1 MSMNRS
7 ESKRDRSIPR
17 RPLLWLAAALLFTLP
32 PMFGSLVRWVPCVFL
47 LALAMKFWMEP
58 RGYRLRFATLKLM
71 LAAMGLFAIFASY
84 GSLKGIEPGISL
96 LVVLVSL
103 KVLEAHTARE
113 FQVMVLMGWVLCLCG
128 FFLSQDFVIALCLL
142 TAFALLLVAL
152 IQFYRG
158 SSPGAFWPPLG
169 TTGKILLQAA
179 PLIILLFVLFP
190 RINTGLR
197 VDFRANRFASTG
209 FSDRL
214 SPGSIAALANSSEI
228 AFRAEFPGSTATPP
242 GSMYWRGVVM
252 WHCDGME
259 WRAPYV
265 PVSISSRDRGTR
277 QRFTNNTIRQRITLA
292 PHGARWMFALDR
304 PFESTPGAILARGDY
319 LWSVQTIR
327 KARRYEVVSSLGAA
341 GKDLTPGERREA
353 LEVPPSISPAVRELA
368 QSWTTQNPNPRAIVN
383 SALQF
388 FQAQGFRY
396 SLTPGEY
403 RKNDLEQFLFHR
415 RVGFCEHYAATFA
428 TLMRLAGVP
437 ARVVVGY
444 LGGEYNDL
452 GHFFL
457 VRQADTHA
465 WCEVCLPDSGWTR
478 VDPTAAVAPGR
489 ASLDLHSFLER
500 GIASGQMEARR
511 GGFFTQLAR
520 SALFTDARLALETLS
535 YEWDTRVLAFDA
547 DVQEVLLDSM
557 GLANRGSLV
566 LIIEIL
572 IVAIALLVI
581 YFGWMQLRTRSR
593 ADRVKALYE
602 RFCRKI
608 ARLGARRDPWE
619 GPSDFSTRAALLLPN
634 ESQRIREI
642 SNVYIAL
649 RYAPEPAGVAL
660 DRFAK
665 EVRAF
670 VGPARWSPKTY
681 LFSAKGASRSQPGA
695 SSQGPSHIRKER

>member
-1 MSMNRS
+1 MSG
-7 ESKRDRSIPR
+7 SKRDRSIPR

-47 LALAMKFWMEP
+47 FALAMKFWMEP
-58 RGYRLRFATLKLM
+58 RGYRLRFATLKLL
-71 LAAMGLFAIFASY
+71 LAAGALLAIFVSY

-96 LVVLVSL
+96 LVVLVAL

-128 FFLSQDFVIALCLL
+128 FFLSQDFVIALSIL

-169 TTGKILLQAA
+169 TTCKILLQGA
-179 PLIILLFVLFP
+179 PLVVLFFVLFP

-197 VDFRANRFASTG
+197 FDFRANRSANTG

-214 SPGSIAALANSSEI
+214 SPGSIAALANSSDI

-242 GSMYWRGVVM
+242 GSMYWRGTVM

-265 PVSISSRDRGTR
+265 PVSISGSARQLPRGNA
-277 QRFTNNTIRQRITLA
+277 FRQRITLA

-304 PFESTPGAILARGDY
+304 PFEIPRGAILARGDY

-327 KARRYEVVSSLGAA
+327 KARRYEVVSSIGTT
-341 GKDLTPGERREA
+341 GKELTPGERREA

-368 QSWTTQNPNPRAIVN
+368 QSWTTQNSNPRAIVN

-403 RKNDLEQFLFHR
+403 GKNGLEQFLFHR
-415 RVGFCEHYAATFA
+415 RVGFCEHYAASFA
-428 TLMRLAGVP
+428 TLMRLAGIP

-452 GHFFL
+452 GHFVL

-465 WCEVCLPDSGWTR
+465 WCEVWLPESGWTR
-478 VDPTAAVAPGR
+478 VDPTTAVAPGR
-489 ASLDLHSFLER
+489 ASLDLNSFLER
-500 GIASGQMEARR
+500 RIASGQMEARR
-511 GGFFTQLAR
+511 SAFLTQLAR
-520 SALFTDARLALETLS
+520 SALFTNARLALETLS
-535 YEWDTRVLAFDA
+535 YEWDTRLLAFDA

-557 GLANRGSLV
+557 GLANRGPFV

-602 RFCRKI
+602 RFCRKV
-608 ARLGARRDPWE
+608 ARLGVQRDPSE
-619 GPSDFSTRAALLLPN
+619 GPSDFSRRAALLLPD
-634 ESQRIREI
+634 ESERIRQI
-642 SNVYIAL
+642 SNTYIAL
-649 RYAPEPAGVAL
+649 RYAPEPAAIAL

-665 EVRAF
+665 EVRTFA
-670 VGPARWSPKTY
+670 VR
-681 LFSAKGASRSQPGA
+681 R
-695 SSQGPSHIRKER
+695 

>member
-1 MSMNRS
+1 MSGS
-7 ESKRDRSIPR
+7 ASGSTTDRSIPR

-58 RGYRLRFATLKLM
+58 RGYRLRFATLKLL
-71 LAAMGLFAIFASY
+71 LAAMGLFAVFASY
-84 GSLKGIEPGISL
+84 GSMKGVEPGISL

-103 KVLEAHTARE
+103 KVLEAHTVRE

-128 FFLSQDFVIALCLL
+128 FFLSQEFLIALSLL
-142 TAFALLLVAL
+142 TAFALSLVAL

-158 SSPGAFWPPLG
+158 SSPGAFWPPLR
-169 TTGKILLQAA
+169 TTCKILVQAA
-179 PLIILLFVLFP
+179 PLVVLLFVLFP

-197 VDFRANRFASTG
+197 VDFRTTGLASSG

-228 AFRAEFPGSTATPP
+228 AFRAEFPGSAVTPP
-242 GSMYWRGVVM
+242 GSMYWRGAVM
-252 WHCDGME
+252 WHCDGLE

-265 PVSISSRDRGTR
+265 PVSVSRSAR
-277 QRFTNNTIRQRITLA
+277 QSPKGNTVRQRITLA

-304 PFESTPGAILARGDY
+304 PFEIPPGAILARGDY

-327 KARRYEVVSSLGAA
+327 KARRYEVVSSLGAT
-341 GKDLTPGERREA
+341 GKELTPGERREA
-353 LEVPPSISPAVRELA
+353 LELPPSISPAVRELA
-368 QSWTTQNPNPRAIVN
+368 QSWTTQNSNPRAIVN

-388 FQAQGFRY
+388 FRAQGFRY
-396 SLTPGEY
+396 SLSPGEY
-403 RKNDLEQFLFHR
+403 GKNDLEQFLFHR
-415 RVGFCEHYAATFA
+415 RIGFCEHYAASFA
-428 TLMRLAGVP
+428 TLMRLAGIP
-437 ARVVVGY
+437 ARVIVGY

-465 WCEVCLPDSGWTR
+465 WCEVWLPDSGWTR
-478 VDPTAAVAPGR
+478 VDPTTAVAPGR
-489 ASLDLHSFLER
+489 ASLDLNSFLER
-500 GIASGQMEARR
+500 GIAFGQMDARR
-511 GGFFTQLAR
+511 SAFLTRLAR
-520 SALFTDARLALETLS
+520 FALFTNARLALETLS
-535 YEWDTRVLAFDA
+535 YEWDTRLLAFDA

-557 GLANRGSLV
+557 GLANRGRFV

-602 RFCRKI
+602 RFCQKA
-608 ARLGARRDPWE
+608 ARLGVRREPWE
-619 GPSDFSTRAALLLPN
+619 GPSDFSRRAAQLLPN
-634 ESQRIREI
+634 ESKRIREI
-642 SNVYIAL
+642 SNTYIAL
-649 RYAPEPAGVAL
+649 RYAPESAGVVL
-660 DRFAK
+660 DKFAR
-665 EVRAF
+665 EVSAF
-670 VGPARWSPKTY
+670 A
-681 LFSAKGASRSQPGA
+681 
-695 SSQGPSHIRKER
+695 IRR

>member
-1 MSMNRS
+1 MSMS
-7 ESKRDRSIPR
+7 MSKSGSMRDRSIPR

-32 PMFGSLVRWVPCVFL
+32 PMFGSLVRWVPYVFL

-58 RGYRLRFATLKLM
+58 RGYRLRPATLKLI

-84 GSLKGIEPGISL
+84 GSLKGVEPGISL
-96 LVVLVSL
+96 LVVLVSV

-128 FFLSQDFVIALCLL
+128 FLLSQDFVIALSLL

-415 RVGFCEHYAATFA
+415 RVGFCEHYAASFA

-452 GHFFL
+452 GHFFRATSRHACVVRGL
-457 VRQADTHA
+457 VSRQRMDTSGSNHRSRTWASKSRSTLVFRKRHRFRANGSSPKRVPHA
-465 WCEVCLPDSGWTR
+465 VSPVPIIHQRSPRLGDTELRVGHSG
-478 VDPTAAVAPGR
+478 V
-489 ASLDLHSFLER
+489 
-500 GIASGQMEARR
+500 
-511 GGFFTQLAR
+511 
-520 SALFTDARLALETLS
+520 
-535 YEWDTRVLAFDA
+535 
-547 DVQEVLLDSM
+547 
-557 GLANRGSLV
+557 GLRCR
-566 LIIEIL
+566 
-572 IVAIALLVI
+572 
-581 YFGWMQLRTRSR
+581 RTRSVTGLNGPR
-593 ADRVKALYE
+593 EPRNVRPHYRNHDCRNRTARNLFRLDAIAHALT
-602 RFCRKI
+602 R
-608 ARLGARRDPWE
+608 
-619 GPSDFSTRAALLLPN
+619 GPGEDVL
-634 ESQRIREI
+634 
-642 SNVYIAL
+642 
-649 RYAPEPAGVAL
+649 
-660 DRFAK
+660 
-665 EVRAF
+665 
-670 VGPARWSPKTY
+670 
-681 LFSAKGASRSQPGA
+681 
-695 SSQGPSHIRKER
+695 

>member
-1 MSMNRS
+1 MSM
-7 ESKRDRSIPR
+7 SKSGSMRDRSIPR

-32 PMFGSLVRWVPCVFL
+32 PMFGSLVSWVPYVFL

-84 GSLKGIEPGISL
+84 GSLKGVEPGISL

-128 FFLSQDFVIALCLL
+128 FFLSQDFVIALSLM

-169 TTGKILLQAA
+169 TTGKILVQAA
-179 PLIILLFVLFP
+179 PLVVLLFVLFP

-197 VDFRANRFASTG
+197 VDFRATGLASSG

-242 GSMYWRGVVM
+242 GSLYWRGAVM
-252 WHCDGME
+252 WNCDGME
-259 WRAPYV
+259 WRAPFV
-265 PVSISSRDRGTR
+265 PVSISSRDRGIR
-277 QRFTNNTIRQRITLA
+277 QPFSNNTIRQRITLA

-304 PFESTPGAILARGDY
+304 PFKIPPGAILARGDY
-319 LWSVQTIR
+319 LWSIQTIR

-341 GKDLTPGERREA
+341 RNESTPGERREA
-353 LEVPPSISPAVRELA
+353 LELPPSITPAVRELA
-368 QSWTTQNPNPRAIVN
+368 QSWTTQSSNPRAIVN
-383 SALQF
+383 RALQF
-388 FQAQGFRY
+388 FRTGFRY

-403 RKNDLEQFLFHR
+403 GKNDLEQFLFHR
-415 RVGFCEHYAATFA
+415 RVGFCEHYAASFA

-465 WCEVCLPDSGWTR
+465 WCEVWFPDSGWTR
-478 VDPTAAVAPGR
+478 VDPTTAVAPGR

-500 GIASGQMEARR
+500 SIASGQMEARR
-511 GGFFTQLAR
+511 SGFLTQLAR
-520 SALFTDARLALETLS
+520 SPLFINGRLALETLS
-535 YEWDTRVLAFDA
+535 YKWDTRVLAFDA

-557 GLANRGSLV
+557 GLANRGPFV

-593 ADRVKALYE
+593 ADRVKTSYE
-602 RFCRKI
+602 RFCRKA
-608 ARLGARRDPWE
+608 ARLGAQRDPWE
-619 GPSDFSTRAALLLPN
+619 GPSDFSRRAALLLPN

-642 SNVYIAL
+642 SNIYIAL
-649 RYAPEPAGVAL
+649 RYSPEPADVAL
-660 DRFAK
+660 DRFVK

-670 VGPARWSPKTY
+670 AGH
-681 LFSAKGASRSQPGA
+681 SR
-695 SSQGPSHIRKER
+695 